1 VEETFVNKDPAST
14 LKLGQAR
21 GMALLAPARLG
32 IPIGEYAA
40 NQVKKT
46 VVGVGHADK
55 KQVQAMV
62 KVLLPRADFSSA
74 DEADALA
81 IAICHAHQSPA
92 VRIAGGR
99 AMIGK
104 LKGRVDAV
112 LEDSL
117 ILDVQGVGYEVFGSS
132 KLLGLYRGGEEGV
145 ELWIDTLVREDLI
158 RLNGFSSQQ
167 ERQWFRLLQSVQGV
181 GAKVALA
188 ILGTLSTGDLASA
201 IALQD
206 KAMVARA
213 PGVGPKVA
221 QRIVAE
227 LKDKAPTLSGDSSGT
242 IGLQQEL
249 GEGVAAFGGRRCGLG
264 ADQSWLLRAAGF
276 RRRGTGG

>member
-1 VEETFVNKDPAST
+1 
-14 LKLGQAR
+14 
-21 GMALLAPARLG
+21 
-32 IPIGEYAA
+32 
-40 NQVKKT
+40 
-46 VVGVGHADK
+46 
-55 KQVQAMV
+55 
-62 KVLLPRADFSSA
+62 
-74 DEADALA
+74 
-81 IAICHAHQSPA
+81 
-92 VRIAGGR
+92 
-99 AMIGK
+99 MIGK
-104 LKGRVDAV
+104 LRGRIDAV

-117 ILDVQGVGYEVFGSS
+117 ILDVNGVGYEVFGSS
-132 KLLGLYRGGEEGV
+132 KLLGQYRGGEEAV

-158 RLNGFSSQQ
+158 RLNGFASQQ

-227 LKDKAPTLSGDSSGT
+227 LKDKAPSLSGDATGT

-249 GEGVAAFGGRRCGLG
+249 GEGVAASAVVDAVSALTNLGYSAQQASGAVAQAVKDAGEDAPAATLIRLGLK
-264 ADQSWLLRAAGF
+264 ALSS
-276 RRRGTGG
+276 